1 MLKETREPLMGF
13 EPKTDQWR
21 VRRATHC
28 ATSRMRCYKAYFVA
42 RFTCSRSRL
51 NTAFCRYL
59 TPPCISLVLLL
70 DVPDPKSYISTIAV
84 FKPGTTNSIS
94 QTNSFTHYAFLMSTF
109 LQQNIFLMHLKK
121 NVSAFFYLKSH

>member
-13 EPKTDQWR
+13 KPKT
-21 VRRATHC
+21 ATHC
-28 ATSRMRCYKAYFVA
+28 ATSHMRCYKAYLVA

-94 QTNSFTHYAFLMSTF
+94 LTNSFTRYTFLMSTC
-109 LQQNIFLMHLKK
+109 LQQNF
-121 NVSAFFYLKSH
+121 SAFLHFDSHIKVA